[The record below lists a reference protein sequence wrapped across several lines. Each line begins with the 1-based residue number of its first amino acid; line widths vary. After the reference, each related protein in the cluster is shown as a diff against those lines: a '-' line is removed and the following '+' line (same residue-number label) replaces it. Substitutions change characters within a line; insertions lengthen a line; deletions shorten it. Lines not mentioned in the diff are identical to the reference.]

1 MQQTNLAI
9 IVVGAGNVGGYW
21 LDNFAP
27 KLPANAEVIAIVRSR
42 RYLTDGLEPIN
53 NWRQAFSKTTEHS
66 PVDARAMILKQLEA
80 CSHPH
85 KVVLDL
91 TADEQIRHQYG
102 DWIAAGAHI
111 ISANKYAGASSNQ
124 DYQKLR
130 KALHHHQRQWL
141 ANTTVGA
148 GLPIQAAI
156 QERLRGN
163 DTIHKISG
171 LCSGSLSWIL
181 RQFQASDKPFSYWVK
196 QASELGYTE
205 PDPRQD
211 LGGHD
216 VARKLTILAREAGW
230 TIEPA
235 SIQLQSLVPQQLRE
249 VQLEQF
255 WQQLDE
261 IDAYLKPWLETDASK
276 PMDYLGTVA
285 LVNGQL
291 TATAELTSFA
301 VDSLFATV
309 RTGDSAFQIFSDH
322 YSEGPLTVQGPGV
335 GAALTAS
342 GVHSDVLTLVKQLM
356 S

>member
-1 MQQTNLAI
+1 MPQTNLGI

-27 KLPANAEVIAIVRSR
+27 ELPAGADIIAVVRSQ
-42 RYLTDGLEPIN
+42 RYLTQCQGDIS
-53 NWRQAFSKTTEHS
+53 NWRERFNTSTQHS
-66 PVDARAMILKQLEA
+66 HAEAVAMILQQVEN
-80 CSHPH
+80 CTHQH

-91 TADEQIRHQYG
+91 TADEGIRHHYT

-130 KALHHHQRQWL
+130 AALQKYQRHWL

-163 DTIHKISG
+163 DVIYKISG
-171 LCSGSLSWIL
+171 LCSGSLSWML
-181 RQFQASDKPFSYWVK
+181 RQFQTADKPFSYWLK
-196 QASELGYTE
+196 QAAELGYTE

-230 TIEPA
+230 TIDPED
-235 SIQLQSLVPQQLRE
+235 IQLQSLVPPELRAID
-249 VQLEQF
+249 LEQF
-255 WQQLDE
+255 WQQVAKVD
-261 IDAYLKPWLETDASK
+261 DYLAPWLERDPSR

-285 LVNGQL
+285 LAKGEL
-291 TATAELTSFA
+291 TATAELTSFEA
-301 VDSLFATV
+301 DSLFATV

-342 GVHSDVLTLVKQLM
+342 GVHSDVLTLVSWLKR
-356 S
+356 

>member
-1 MQQTNLAI
+1 MSQTNLGI

-21 LDNFAP
+21 LDNFASE
-27 KLPANAEVIAIVRSR
+27 LPVGAEIVAIVRSK
-42 RYLTDGLEPIN
+42 RYLTNCQGN
-53 NWRQAFSKTTEHS
+53 VSNWREDFKSTKEHS
-66 PVDARAMILKQLEA
+66 PADALAMILQQLEA

-91 TADEQIRHQYG
+91 TADESIRHQYT
-102 DWIAAGAHI
+102 DWITAGAHI

-124 DYQKLR
+124 DYQQLR
-130 KALHHHQRQWL
+130 KALQQHQRHWL

-181 RQFQASDKPFSYWVK
+181 RQFQANDKPFSYWVK
-196 QASELGYTE
+196 QAAELGYTE

-230 TIEPA
+230 TIDPNDV
-235 SIQLQSLVPQQLRE
+235 QLQSLVPPELRD
-249 VQLEQF
+249 VPLDQF
-255 WQQLDE
+255 WQQLDMV
-261 IDAYLKPWLETDASK
+261 DAYLQPWLETDASK

-285 LVNGQL
+285 LTNGQL
-291 TATAELTSFA
+291 TANAELTSFA
-301 VDSLFATV
+301 ADSLFATV
-309 RTGDSAFQIFSDH
+309 RTGDSAFQIYSDH
-322 YSEGPLTVQGPGV
+322 YCEGPLTVQGPGV

-342 GVHSDVLTLVKQLM
+342 GVHSDVLTLFSELTN
-356 S
+356 

>member
-1 MQQTNLAI
+1 M
-9 IVVGAGNVGGYW
+9 
-21 LDNFAP
+21 
-27 KLPANAEVIAIVRSR
+27 VRSQ
-42 RYLTDGLEPIN
+42 RYLTRCEGDIS
-53 NWRQAFSKTTEHS
+53 NWRERFNTSAQHS
-66 PVDARAMILKQLEA
+66 HADAIAMILKQVKTA
-80 CSHPH
+80 NYRH

-91 TADEQIRHQYG
+91 TADEGIRHHYT

-111 ISANKYAGASSNQ
+111 ISANKYAGASPNQ

-130 KALHHHQRQWL
+130 AALQKHQRHWL

-163 DTIHKISG
+163 DVIHKISG

-181 RQFQASDKPFSYWVK
+181 RQFQSGNQPFSYWLQ
-196 QASELGYTE
+196 QAAELGYTE

-211 LGGHD
+211 LAGHD

-230 TIEPA
+230 TIDPDD
-235 SIQLQSLVPQQLRE
+235 IQLQSLVPPLLRQ
-249 VQLEQF
+249 VKLHQF
-255 WQQLDE
+255 WQQLDNLDE
-261 IDAYLKPWLETDASK
+261 YLKPWLERDSSK

-291 TATAELTSFA
+291 TATAELTSFDP
-301 VDSLFATV
+301 DSLFATV
-309 RTGDSAFQIFSDH
+309 RTGDSAFQIFSEH

-342 GVHSDVLTLVKQLM
+342 GVHSDVLTLVSWLNN
-356 S
+356 